1 MFQKACACPDS
12 TATTGVDSAVTA
24 LNIPANGLFHII
36 DEDSKPTGDT
46 MKLSKLA
53 CTAFLMFVLGC
64 SGGSSDGDS
73 SGGGGGGSDSSSHTV
88 SGTLLSGTISSLSD
102 RIATAR
108 APAEEYT
115 VVAVSN
121 SSNKTYRTET
131 DANGTFEL
139 DLPSDESFLIS
150 YINDGSYIG
159 PTVFEGE
166 GTEAYTALAPTD
178 DADLGD
184 ITVDES
190 SGYALTAAAP
200 DDIDDDVTVVAD
212 DGVPVGAGNDGKTT
226 QAGITETRNDSD
238 QDQDGVP
245 NLFDADEDND
255 GVRNGIL
262 ETPSGMAVESD
273 YIEAVYMSSNIWADH
288 DTTDAAEDL
297 MALRLHVEALEGQED
312 AIASVQCIDVPSA
325 IADVAT
331 VRWAGSLG
339 DPTGYPTENS
349 LWSDADFGLY
359 QTTTLTPE
367 KWIISIAP
375 HAEMEVGDTFT
386 IRVTYTD
393 ESYEDFFITTSFFIQ
408 DWAQIVSYNSTTM
421 PTVEGIKTDPVE
433 YNSDTLTIV
442 FSKATDEDGEV
453 LDGLSYSVVYGMVD
467 CTGGTCPVPSSS
479 TETPV
484 TDIGGATLSFTID
497 TTTSGTYYV
506 TPVAETADGQRNG
519 EETWFTRQ

>member
-1 MFQKACACPDS
+1 M
-12 TATTGVDSAVTA
+12 
-24 LNIPANGLFHII
+24 
-36 DEDSKPTGDT
+36 KPI
-46 MKLSKLA
+46 KLA
-53 CTAFLMFVLGC
+53 CTAFLAFVLGC
-64 SGGSSDGDS
+64 SGGSS
-73 SGGGGGGSDSSSHTV
+73 GGGSTGGGSTGGDSTSDTHTV
-88 SGTLLSGTISSLSD
+88 SGTVLTGTISSLS
-102 RIATAR
+102 AR
-108 APAEEYT
+108 VTTSSAPAQEYT

-121 SSNKTYRTET
+121 SSNKTYRTKTET
-131 DANGTFEL
+131 NGTFEL
-139 DLPSDESFLIS
+139 NLPSNESYLIS
-150 YINDGSYIG
+150 YINNGSYIG
-159 PTVFEGE
+159 PTVFEGS
-166 GTEAYTALAPTD
+166 GTQAYTALEPTA

-184 ITVDES
+184 ITLDES
-190 SGYALTAAAP
+190 SGYALTSAAP
-200 DDIDDDVTVVAD
+200 DDIDEDVTVVAD

-226 QAGITETRNDSD
+226 QAGITENRDDSD

-262 ETPSGMAVESD
+262 ETPSAMSVESD

-288 DTTDAAEDL
+288 DTSEAAEDL
-297 MALRLHVEALEGQED
+297 MALRLHVEPLEGQED
-312 AIASVQCIDVPSA
+312 AIASVQCIDVPAA

-339 DPTGYPTENS
+339 DPTDYPTENS
-349 LWSDADFGLY
+349 LWRDSGYGLY

-375 HAEMEVGDTFT
+375 HAEMTVGDTFT

-393 ESYEDFFITTSFFIQ
+393 ATYEDFFITTSFFIQ
-408 DWAQIVSYNSTTM
+408 DWAKIVSYNGTAM
-421 PTVEGIKTDPVE
+421 PAIEGIKTDPVE
-433 YNSDTLTIV
+433 YDNDTLSIV
-442 FSKATDEDGEV
+442 FSKATDEDGEI
-453 LDGLSYSVVYGMVD
+453 LDGLRYSVVYGRVD

-479 TETPV
+479 TETSV

-497 TTTSGTYYV
+497 TSVSGTYYV